1 MSMPNKRL
9 LAISDSVIRGK
20 AAADIGADH
29 GLLACFLL
37 EKDIVP
43 RVIASE
49 IKEGPFER
57 LRKAVEK
64 SPFGERME
72 LRLGNGLEV
81 LRPGEVATVIIAGM
95 GGDNIAEILS
105 RKWSHSASYRKFIFQ
120 PMTKAGVLRRE
131 LSQQGWPIL
140 EEKLVEEQQRIY
152 LILSSCPGD
161 NPYELTSLEL
171 DLGPIILR
179 CDNPLKKRLLEDSLR
194 KYRRVYQGLLQSKGI
209 IQANSLEE
217 YEKKIKTLEEII
229 HAS

>member
-1 MSMPNKRL
+1 MLNKRL
-9 LAISDSVIRGK
+9 LAISASVIRGET
-20 AAADIGADH
+20 AADIGADH
-29 GLLACFLL
+29 GLLALFLL

-57 LRKAVEK
+57 LRQAVEK
-64 SPFGERME
+64 SPFAEHME

-81 LRPGEVATVIIAGM
+81 LQPGEVATVIIAGM

-105 RKWSHSASYRKFIFQ
+105 RKWSHSASYKKFIFQ
-120 PMTKAGVLRRE
+120 PMSKAEVLRRE

-161 NPYELTSLEL
+161 TPYELTPLEL

-179 CDNPLKKRLLEDSLR
+179 CDNPLKKRFLKDSLK
-194 KYRRVYQGLLQSKGI
+194 KYHRVYQGLLQSKDI
-209 IQANSLEE
+209 IRPDSLEE
-217 YEKKIKTLEEII
+217 YEKRIKTLEEII

>member
-1 MSMPNKRL
+1 MLNKRL
-9 LAISDSVIRGK
+9 LTVSDSVIRGE

-29 GLLACFLL
+29 GLLALFLL
-37 EKDIVP
+37 EKGIVP
-43 RVIASE
+43 WVIASE
-49 IKEGPFER
+49 VKEGPFER
-57 LRKAVEK
+57 LRQAVEK
-64 SPFGERME
+64 STFYERIE

-81 LRPGEVATVIIAGM
+81 LQPGEVATVIVAGM

-120 PMTKAGVLRRE
+120 PMSKTEVLRRE

-140 EEKLVEEQQRIY
+140 EEKLLEEQQRIY

-161 NPYELTSLEL
+161 IPYELTPLEL

-179 CDNPLKKRLLEDSLR
+179 CDNPLKKRFLVDSLR
-194 KYRRVYQGLLQSKGI
+194 KYRRVYQGLMQSKGI

>member
-1 MSMPNKRL
+1 MPNKRL

-95 GGDNIAEILS
+95 GGDNIAEILL